1 MVGSE
6 LVQDVEALLVSQL
19 RAGQRSRRWAAV
31 LLLAICLVGGAVAL
45 LSFDL
50 RERVAAKAVAGGAI
64 GTVLALVLL
73 ATTLGDPRRNRTIAT
88 LRDNPGSVVW
98 FYVVQPPRPPWTEKA
113 WARSVPGI
121 VAESTL
127 MTCLGDGTR
136 LKLTVQAGSEQ
147 AVLDAVK
154 AAAPK
159 ALGGYSAA
167 REARY
172 KQAPASVGDASSSV
186 PPNA

>member
-1 MVGSE
+1 MVETALLS
-6 LVQDVEALLVSQL
+6 DVEALLVAQM
-19 RAGQRSRRWAAV
+19 RAGQRSRRWAAT
-31 LLLAICLVGGAVAL
+31 LLLAICVIGGGVAL

-50 RERVAAKAVAGGAI
+50 RDRVAAKAVAGGAVGI
-64 GTVLALVLL
+64 VLGLVLL
-73 ATTLGDPRRNRTIAT
+73 ATTLGDPRRNRTVAT

-98 FYVVQPPRPPWTEKA
+98 FYIVQPPRPAWTEKA

-127 MTCLGDGTR
+127 MTCLADGTR

-147 AVLDAVK
+147 TVLDAVK
-154 AAAPK
+154 AVAPK

-172 KQAPASVGDASSSV
+172 KQAPASVGDASASF
-186 PPNA
+186 PPKP

>member
-1 MVGSE
+1 MVGPE
-6 LVQDVEALLVSQL
+6 VVPDAEALLVAQL
-19 RAGQRSRRWAAV
+19 RAARRSRRWAAL
-31 LLLAICLVGGAVAL
+31 LLLAICVVGGTVAL

-50 RERVAAKAVAGGAI
+50 RDRVAAKAVAGGAV

-73 ATTLGDPRRNRTIAT
+73 ATTLGDPRRNRTVET
-88 LRDNPGSVVW
+88 LRNDPGSVVW

-127 MTCLGDGTR
+127 MTCLADGTR

-154 AAAPK
+154 IAAPK

-172 KQAPASVGDASSSV
+172 KRAPASVGDASSSF
-186 PPNA
+186 PPKA